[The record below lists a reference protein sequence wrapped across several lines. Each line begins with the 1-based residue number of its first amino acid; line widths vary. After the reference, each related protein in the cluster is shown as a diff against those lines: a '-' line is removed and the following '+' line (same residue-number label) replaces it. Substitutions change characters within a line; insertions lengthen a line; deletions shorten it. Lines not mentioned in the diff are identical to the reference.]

1 MSYCFCWGFTYLFDL
16 NCLAGGGERMFI
28 SCLIIG
34 GVSKG
39 SSMLT
44 ETTSA
49 WTISVSSDR
58 LISMLQSYPMGRFEG
73 LTNLDDSLYFY

>member
-1 MSYCFCWGFTYLFDL
+1 MNYFFCCGFIYLFDI
-16 NCLAGGGERMFI
+16 NYSAGGGERLFI

-34 GVSKG
+34 GVSIG

-58 LISMLQSYPMGRFEG
+58 LISMLQFYPMGRFEG